1 MRMEQTVLENMV
13 RDVLGNEYREFE
25 VTKYVL
31 TEDVREQRATIVC
44 QIRQTGSDSGH
55 AVEGKG
61 VGMVDALFK
70 GLKKALSHDYPSLD
84 HIHFVDFRIDG
95 DFKSSKSA
103 DGSDALS
110 CVRLVVQNSS
120 GRTFDFESQ
129 SLSISASS
137 VDVVVKAV
145 EHFVNAEHAVSK
157 VYGWI
162 QDAKRRHRPDLAET
176 YTHRLA
182 NLVHNSSYSESIER
196 LKDSLGM

>member
-1 MRMEQTVLENMV
+1 MNMEQKVLEDMV
-13 RDVLGNEYREFE
+13 RDVLAAEYREFE

-44 QIRQTGSDSGH
+44 QMRQAGQQGGY

-61 VGMVDALFK
+61 VGMIDALFK
-70 GLKKALSHDYPSLD
+70 GLKKTLSAEYPSLD
-84 HIHFVDFRIDG
+84 HINFVDFRIDG
-95 DFKSSKSA
+95 DFKSSKSE
-103 DGSDALS
+103 DGSDALG
-110 CVRLVVQNSS
+110 CVRLVVQNSA
-120 GRTFDFESQ
+120 GRTFDFESK

-145 EHFVNAEHAVSK
+145 EHFVNAEHAVAK

-162 QDAKRRHRPDLAET
+162 QDAKRRHRSDLAET

-182 NLVHNSSYSESIER
+182 SLVQNSSYSESIER